1 MLGSAR
7 ARRETSP
14 LPEKI
19 YGFEEAQTNGDRF
32 YIAAVFE
39 RRKLP
44 VEFVLGNGKTYSGY
58 ENAPLKPGTR
68 YKVYV
73 RGVTEHNGVSIQDL
87 TFQYLTFDVSF
98 CRSLA
103 VSQ

>member
-44 VEFVLGNGKTYSGY
+44 VEFVLGNGKTYGGY

-68 YKVYV
+68 YKMYV
-73 RGVTEHNGVSIQDL
+73 RGVTERNGVSIQGFIWHFSTL
-87 TFQYLTFDVSF
+87 PSMF
-98 CRSLA
+98 CLS
-103 VSQ
+103 